1 MNLLYQRSKENMS
14 AMQQWL
20 EPLQMS
26 SFAAITFTT
35 RILNFDRVL
44 YMYDENCSTL
54 KDGTH
59 PGNKF

>member
-1 MNLLYQRSKENMS
+1 
-14 AMQQWL
+14 
-20 EPLQMS
+20 MS

-54 KDGTH
+54 KDRTH

>member
-1 MNLLYQRSKENMS
+1 
-14 AMQQWL
+14 
-20 EPLQMS
+20 MS

-44 YMYDENCSTL
+44 YMYDENCSAL
-54 KDGTH
+54 KDRTH